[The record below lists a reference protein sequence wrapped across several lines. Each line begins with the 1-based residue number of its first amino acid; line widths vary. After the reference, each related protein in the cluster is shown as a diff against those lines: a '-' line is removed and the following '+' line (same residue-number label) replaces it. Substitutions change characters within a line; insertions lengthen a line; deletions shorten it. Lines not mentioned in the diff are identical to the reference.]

1 MWFSWFVL
9 QRVYD
14 DLWDGQWVEHP
25 EASREEGVVGLDV
38 TGKVLESLLQPGLE
52 VSPFLHL
59 GVFDDVLTNSAVG
72 LYQAGTWIFS
82 RDF

>member
-14 DLWDGQWVEHP
+14 DLWDGQGVEHA
-25 EASREEGVVGLDV
+25 EASQEEGVVGLDV

-52 VSPFLHL
+52 VSSLLHL
-59 GVFDDVLTNSAVG
+59 GVPDCVLVCSAG

>member
-1 MWFSWFVL
+1 ML

-14 DLWDGQWVEHP
+14 DLWERKGVEHV
-25 EASREEGVVGLDV
+25 ELTWEEGVTGPDV
-38 TGKVLESLLQPGLE
+38 IGKVLKSLLQPGLE
-52 VSPFLHL
+52 VSSLLHL
-59 GVFDDVLTNSAVG
+59 GVSACVFVCSAVG